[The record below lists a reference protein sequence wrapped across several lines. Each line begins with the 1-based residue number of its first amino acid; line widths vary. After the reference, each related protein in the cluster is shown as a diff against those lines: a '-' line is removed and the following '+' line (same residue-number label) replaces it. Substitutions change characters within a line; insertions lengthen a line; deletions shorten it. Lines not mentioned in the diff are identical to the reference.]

1 MEIILET
8 LQAIDMLENAQASVI
23 ADKLNISPSTF
34 SNRIKK
40 LLKKSLVKQT
50 SKGKEKWYSLTETG
64 KHLLG
69 ERKTDNEKVDNF
81 GDILKMLLSKS
92 FDDTYQLID
101 IFFEKPPCYIAKY
114 GIFENLEFDPE
125 DPLVADFYRSLIR
138 LIYSASYQKLD
149 KKMFSDFLNSS
160 GNYSYDIKFVIFFI
174 ANIYSELSHAAVSKK
189 DVYTL

>member
-69 ERKTDNEKVDNF
+69 ERKDDNEKADNF
-81 GDILKMLLSKS
+81 GDILKKLLSKS

-101 IFFEKPPCYIAKY
+101 IFLKNRRVILQNTVFLKIWNSTPKTLSLQ
-114 GIFENLEFDPE
+114 IFIE
-125 DPLVADFYRSLIR
+125 A
-138 LIYSASYQKLD
+138 
-149 KKMFSDFLNSS
+149 
-160 GNYSYDIKFVIFFI
+160 
-174 ANIYSELSHAAVSKK
+174 
-189 DVYTL
+189 